1 MDPDVADKLNQWL
14 AELSGDYRV
23 VAPALKSGNR
33 AFSEFAET
41 QGAVLGLT
49 QSETILPAKKL
60 FLPPAETLLDFGGS
74 RLAAPALDAQPMVV
88 FGLHICELSADRL
101 LGRIMESGAAD
112 APYLERRARA
122 LTIGATCYRTELCFC
137 EKTGH
142 DQVTPADFDLFLAF
156 GEAGPGGSEPVLIVG
171 SDAGAQLA
179 ASAPF
184 PLKDSSTDRRTISAP
199 PVAGAGNGDANYDAE
214 SGAGRWPLDDLPDLH
229 RDAFGAT
236 MWDEVAHRCLG
247 CGNCTVV
254 CPLCYCFYTR
264 DETGLDPS
272 RGRRLR
278 LWDSCQLVPFA
289 RVAGGHNFRE
299 ARSERIWYRFSHKFM
314 RIQENFGSPGCSG
327 CGACLHFCPAGI
339 DPRQVIESVLAV
351 SHV

>member
-1 MDPDVADKLNQWL
+1 MNPDVAKKLSQWL
-14 AELSGDYRV
+14 AELSGDYRI

-33 AFSEFAET
+33 AFGEFTET
-41 QGAVLGLT
+41 QDAALGLT
-49 QSETILPAKKL
+49 QSDTILPVKKL
-60 FLPPAETLLDFGGS
+60 FLPPAETLLEFGDG
-74 RLAAPALDAQPMVV
+74 RLAAPAAADQPLIV

-101 LGRIMESGAAD
+101 LTRIMESGAAD
-112 APYLERRARA
+112 QPYLERRNQA
-122 LTIGATCYRTELCFC
+122 LTIGATCYRTDFCFC

-142 DQVTPADFDLFLAF
+142 NQVTPADFDLFLDF
-156 GEAGPGGSEPVLIVG
+156 GEAGPGGGEPVLIAG
-171 SDAGAQLA
+171 GDAGRQLA
-179 ASAPF
+179 AAAPF
-184 PLKDSSTDRRTISAP
+184 PLDSSGTGPCSISAP
-199 PVAGAGNGDANYDAE
+199 PVADANGYEAE
-214 SGAGRWPLDDLPDLH
+214 SGDSRWPLADLPELH
-229 RDAFGAT
+229 RDAFGAAL
-236 MWDEVAHRCLG
+236 WDEVAHRCLG

-278 LWDSCQLVPFA
+278 LWDSCQLVAFA

-314 RIQENFGSPGCSG
+314 RIQENFSAPGCSG
-327 CGACLHFCPAGI
+327 CGACRHFCPAGI

-351 SHV
+351 SHA